1 MADEDTIFGKIIR
14 GEIPCVKV
22 YEDDR
27 TLCFMDIM
35 PASKGHCLV
44 VPKKAAADIF
54 EIEPDELANVVQVAQ
69 KVAKAIDKAL
79 APDGLNIIQNSR
91 PASGQTVFHLHMH
104 IVPRW
109 EGDGVKL
116 NFGVNKGDMA
126 EIEATAEKIRTA
138 L

>member
-1 MADEDTIFGKIIR
+1 VADEDTIFGKIIR

-22 YEDDR
+22 CEDEK
-27 TLCFMDIM
+27 TFCFMDIM

-54 EIEPDELANVVQVAQ
+54 EIEPDELAHVAKTAQ
-69 KVAKAIDKAL
+69 TVAKAIDKAL
-79 APDGLNIIQNSR
+79 RPDGINIIQNSR

-116 NFGVNKGDMA
+116 KFGVNEGDMDEIQAIA
-126 EIEATAEKIRTA
+126 EQIRAA